1 MFNISNVKRFLLK
14 NFTPAS
20 KRGLRFLL
28 TTRKKRRLLTVLSL
42 STRVKFQNILGCM
55 VDKEV
60 FGNIAISKGSCPK
73 KSIYHLE
80 ERSRER

>member
-28 TTRKKRRLLTVLSL
+28 TTRTVMSL

-60 FGNIAISKGSCPK
+60 FGNIAISKGSCPE